1 LAETRVFSFPHIG
14 NYCVVIENM
23 LRHIFKNHKVLV
35 PPAITKRTLELGSK
49 YSPDFVCVPFKYNLG
64 NFIEALEAGANVLI
78 QSGGGCRYG
87 YYAEIQEQIL
97 RDLGYKFDFIRLFAK
112 DMNARTLYRTAR
124 RFGTRLGIF
133 GVTYYVLLATEM
145 VRKMDLIEAYIRENV
160 GFEVVPG
167 SFERLHK
174 SFLKSLGGVDN
185 FRQLNAVFRDYRRK
199 FKSLKVDKPQNC
211 LKVGLVGELYTLME
225 PFSNYYIEKELAKN
239 KIQISRFITVTFL
252 LFQKPKL
259 RPKIL
264 LAAGRYLKYDLGAD
278 GTDSV
283 ERSRALAER
292 GYDGIIH
299 IKPFGCI
306 PEINAMPVLQK
317 ISRDFR
323 IPILYFS
330 FDSQTSEVG
339 VKTRLEAFC
348 DMLLMRKEVRT

>member
-1 LAETRVFSFPHIG
+1 MAETRVFSFPHIG

-49 YSPDFVCVPFKYNLG
+49 YSTNFVCVPFKYNLG

-124 RFGTRLGIF
+124 RFGTSTRHFRGD
-133 GVTYYVLLATEM
+133 VLCPASD
-145 VRKMDLIEAYIRENV
+145 RDGQKNGLIEAYIRENV

-174 SFLKSLGGVDN
+174 SFLKSLGGADN
-185 FRQLNAVFRDYRRK
+185 FRQLNAVFRDYWRK

-211 LKVGLVGELYTLME
+211 LKVGLVGELYT
-225 PFSNYYIEKELAKN
+225 
-239 KIQISRFITVTFL
+239 
-252 LFQKPKL
+252 
-259 RPKIL
+259 
-264 LAAGRYLKYDLGAD
+264 
-278 GTDSV
+278 
-283 ERSRALAER
+283 
-292 GYDGIIH
+292 
-299 IKPFGCI
+299 
-306 PEINAMPVLQK
+306 
-317 ISRDFR
+317 
-323 IPILYFS
+323 
-330 FDSQTSEVG
+330 
-339 VKTRLEAFC
+339 
-348 DMLLMRKEVRT
+348 